1 MTTYFESNS
10 NFNRN
15 KIKKWNDTLYSHAD
29 EISNTTN
36 LIKKFK
42 ISYHLVWTSFSH
54 SQANRKLG
62 DSHTSLNKRSA
73 LPSERF
79 AHSVLTERNILL
91 LCAPSL
97 FTKEKH
103 LFILV
108 KKASVPENKAFIW
121 VSLIFMVFASW
132 CQKC

>member
-1 MTTYFESNS
+1 M
-10 NFNRN
+10 
-15 KIKKWNDTLYSHAD
+15 
-29 EISNTTN
+29 
-36 LIKKFK
+36 
-42 ISYHLVWTSFSH
+42 
-54 SQANRKLG
+54 
-62 DSHTSLNKRSA
+62 SLNKRSA
-73 LPSERF
+73 LPSKQF